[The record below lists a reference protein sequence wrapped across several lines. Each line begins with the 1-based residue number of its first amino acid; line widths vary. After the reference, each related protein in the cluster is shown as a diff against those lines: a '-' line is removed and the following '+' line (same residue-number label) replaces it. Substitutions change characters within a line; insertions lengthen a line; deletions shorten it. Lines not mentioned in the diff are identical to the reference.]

1 MNQGE
6 ASMNSERR
14 ALIFTDERINA
25 DLLNIL
31 REVGLTPYRPQ
42 EIANNSGA
50 VSVIILDRRAE
61 NALLICDNLRKQPNF
76 SQVPILVL
84 LEAADESQVSGFSKL
99 NADLFFKPV
108 GSIALS
114 RYLRTRV
121 LNVVIESPVIK
132 CHHCGASVPSEK
144 AFCPLCGAVM
154 EAEES
159 PSAASDAL
167 NVTQASFEEGS
178 AQSGGDKP
186 GEKTEILISDL
197 IPASNRLL
205 STANALTTV
214 AKGGVPCAHCSQWR
228 ARREDAFCSKC
239 GEPLTILNVPSEIV
253 FEPFGAHRVGA
264 LVELK
269 NAGQN
274 PLRMSFRI
282 PADGML
288 ERRFALH
295 TDEAVLDGGHAE
307 QLRIVFDAHDLD
319 LSTRYQ
325 TLLEITSNERGYAKR
340 QVQLVIERLPI
351 PRIVAEQSYNFVLG
365 VENQWEFRLAND
377 GGGTLVLSKVYITQT
392 ESSGGRDFASEIELP
407 EPVRVKGGDSEN
419 VLVSLPAMD
428 LPPGKY
434 SQTMTCEFEHLPAA
448 AINLT
453 VDVVRPA
460 RLAVQPPDLDFGVV
474 STRRSRRLSLTLV
487 NSGGEELLVESITSS
502 VKWMQSLIQTPLQI
516 GPGGTQV
523 FDIQVQ
529 GSLDIDGTHSGEITI
544 ESNSYRSPVQN
555 VPFLVKFVNPSDY
568 EEYIGIDFGTTAS
581 CIAVLDK
588 YDQPFALTLD
598 TVEPGSQADTR
609 IMPSVL
615 FFQEDGTVLAG
626 REALNE
632 AAIRPNN
639 AVTSIKRVLGRKH
652 KEKLAGQE
660 FDATQLTSK
669 VIEQLILR
677 TEDGLFQLGE
687 YKTPRRAVVTVP
699 VEFFDN
705 QRRALLE
712 ACELAGLETHA
723 FSKQGIVIDEAHAA
737 ALYYLSKKVQL
748 TVENEPERVLIFDF
762 GGGTLDCALIQ
773 IENVGN
779 KVLFKT
785 LAPGGDPR
793 LGGEDIDWALVGL
806 MADKAKQ
813 EYPDFDINCL
823 GDEQK
828 FDHNYRTPSLAEA
841 AYRTRARF
849 KRQAEVAKISLVNA
863 PAIELSVQPLLRI
876 GATPLEPFMMNGQG
890 WARFDVTLIKED
902 LESVLEPFLKRAV
915 SAVETICQRAG
926 VVPEDIHTI
935 LHVGRTSLLPM
946 VRERIN
952 SLLPN
957 AEDRSNLIEP
967 KLCVA
972 LGAAFWGYIKD
983 QPNANIEFVG
993 GANRTIHDLGY
1004 IDTPVSSGSLRQVFV
1019 PVFAAQT
1026 EFPCEKVI
1034 EFPRAKE
1041 LLNLQ
1046 LAENRGKSLIVEGT
1060 TEIKKIGKVRI
1071 DVRGVTAPTLA
1082 VRFAIDENHVLEITA
1097 NGHTQ
1102 TIEMMDE

>member
-1 MNQGE
+1 
-6 ASMNSERR
+6 MNSERR
-14 ALIFTDERINA
+14 ALIFSDAGSNA
-25 DLLNIL
+25 DIL
-31 REVGLTPYRPQ
+31 RIIRDAGLIPYRPQ
-42 EIANNSGA
+42 ELANNAGP
-50 VSVIILDRRAE
+50 VSVIILDRPVE
-61 NALLICDNLRKQPNF
+61 NALLICDNLRRQLDY

-84 LEAADESQVSGFSKL
+84 LEAANEFQVAGFSRL
-99 NADLFFKPV
+99 GADLFFKPV
-108 GSIALS
+108 GALALN
-114 RYLRTRV
+114 RYLKNKILSSV
-121 LNVVIESPVIK
+121 K
-132 CHHCGASVPSEK
+132 CPRCGALVPSEK
-144 AFCPLCGAVM
+144 AFCPNCNELIDAGQSSGAT
-154 EAEES
+154 
-159 PSAASDAL
+159 SDA
-167 NVTQASFEEGS
+167 QKAKPAPGAEASAPADGE
-178 AQSGGDKP
+178 QSGG
-186 GEKTEILISDL
+186 KTEVLLGDL
-197 IPASNRLL
+197 VPTSNRLL
-205 STANALTTV
+205 PTASVSTPI
-214 AKGGVPCAHCSQWR
+214 AKGGVPCAHCGRWR

-239 GEPLTILNVPSEIV
+239 GEPLTILHAPGEVV

-274 PLRMSFRI
+274 PLRMNFRI
-282 PADGML
+282 PADGQL

-295 TDEAVLDGGHAE
+295 TEEAILDGGHAE
-307 QLRIVFDAHDLD
+307 HLQVVFDARGLD

-325 TLLEITSNERGYAKR
+325 TLLEIASNESGYAKR

-351 PRIVAEQSYNFVLG
+351 PRIVAEESYSFVLG
-365 VENQWEFRLAND
+365 VENQLEFRLAND
-377 GGGTLVLSKVYITQT
+377 GGGTLVLSKVYLAQA
-392 ESSGGRDFASEIELP
+392 ESAGVREFASELELP
-407 EPVRVKGGDSEN
+407 EPVRVRGGDSEN
-419 VLVSLPAMD
+419 VLAILPALD
-428 LPPGKY
+428 LPPGRY
-434 SQTMTCEFEHLPAA
+434 SQTMTCEFEHLPAMT
-448 AINLT
+448 IDVT
-453 VDVVRPA
+453 VNVVRPA

-474 STRRSRRLSLTLV
+474 STRRSRRLPLTLV
-487 NSGGEELLVESITSS
+487 NSGGEELIVESITSS
-502 VKWMQSLIQTPLQI
+502 VEWMQFLIQTPVQI
-516 GPGGTQV
+516 GAGGTQV
-523 FDIQVQ
+523 FDVQVQ
-529 GSLDIDGTHSGEITI
+529 GSLEIDGTHSGEITI
-544 ESNSYRSPVQN
+544 HSNSYQSPIQA
-555 VPFLVKFVNPSDY
+555 VPFLVKFVNPMDY

-598 TVEPGSQADTR
+598 TVEPGSQADAR

-652 KEKLAGQE
+652 KEKLAGRE
-660 FDATQLTSK
+660 FDATELTSK
-669 VIEQLILR
+669 IIEQLILR

-723 FSKQGIVIDEAHAA
+723 LSKQGIVIDEAHAA

-748 TVENEPERVLIFDF
+748 TVEDKPERILIFDF
-762 GGGTLDCALIQ
+762 GGGTLDCALIE
-773 IENVGN
+773 IENAGD

-828 FDHNYRTPSLAEA
+828 FDHNYRIPSLAEA

-849 KRQAEVAKISLVNA
+849 KRQAEVAKISLVSA
-863 PAIELSVQPLLRI
+863 PAIELSVQPLLRT

-890 WARFDVTLIKED
+890 WARFDVTLMKED
-902 LESVLEPFLKRAV
+902 LETVLEPFLRRAV
-915 SAVETICQRAG
+915 NAVETLCQRAG
-926 VVPEDIHTI
+926 IAPEDVHTI
-935 LHVGRTSLLPM
+935 LHVGRTSLLPL

-957 AEDRSNLIEP
+957 AEDHSNLIEP

-993 GANRTIHDLGY
+993 GANRTIHDIGY
-1004 IDTPVSSGSLRQVFV
+1004 IDTPVSSGNLRQVFV
-1019 PVFAAQT
+1019 PVFPAQT

-1034 EFPRAKE
+1034 EFSRAKE
-1041 LLNLQ
+1041 WLNLQ
-1046 LAENRGKSLIVEGT
+1046 LAENRGKNLVVEGT

-1071 DVRGVTAPTLA
+1071 DVRGVSEPTLA
-1082 VRFAIDENHVLEITA
+1082 VRFAIDENRVLEITA
-1097 NGHTQ
+1097 NGQTQ